1 MLAAV
6 EEFTPSLLPFVHSAY
21 SSVSKLFWED
31 VEVASAE
38 GVQQGDAI
46 SPLLFCI
53 TIHKMVSQLES
64 TFNVW
69 YLDNETLGGMEQ
81 ELVSALETIQR
92 EGEQLDLYL
101 NVSKCKLICRNP
113 LHMPSLLNTFQDLK
127 IVDPSCA
134 TLLGSPLFCTTVSGS
149 CLESKVYQLELISD
163 CLLEKRAKALQ
174 CFSMTPVILIAILIT
189 AKVANHKN

>member
-38 GVQQGDAI
+38 GVQQGDPI
-46 SPLLFCI
+46 GPLLFCI

-64 TFNVW
+64 AFNVW
-69 YLDNETLGGMEQ
+69 YLDNGTLGGMEQ

-92 EGEQLDLYL
+92 EGE
-101 NVSKCKLICRNP
+101 
-113 LHMPSLLNTFQDLK
+113 HMPSLLNSFQDLK
-127 IVDPSCA
+127 IVGPSCA
-134 TLLGSPLFCTTVSGS
+134 TLLGSPLFVPLSQ
-149 CLESKVYQLELISD
+149 VH
-163 CLLEKRAKALQ
+163 AL
-174 CFSMTPVILIAILIT
+174 SPRYTSWS
-189 AKVANHKN
+189 